1 MSAKKIVISLSIFT
15 ATIGI
20 LYWGTVFTG
29 LFPVTELVPGYKNWF
44 MSFPIADSWMFV
56 CAILA
61 AIYAAKG
68 HPLAALFAPLTGASL
83 IFLGLYAF
91 TYGFNTG
98 LLFILTPDEIIEII
112 IKVYCLSVGSMLI
125 HHGWKLNDFRLMN
138 GQRKDYQ
145 TRHTR

>member
-1 MSAKKIVISLSIFT
+1 MNSKKIVISLSIFT

-44 MSFPIADSWMFV
+44 MSFPIADGWMFV

-61 AIYAAKG
+61 AVYTIKG
-68 HPLAALFAPLTGASL
+68 HPLAGLFAPLTGASL

-91 TYGFNTG
+91 MYGYNTG
-98 LLFILTPDEIIEII
+98 LLFIFTPDEIIEII
-112 IKVYCLSVGSMLI
+112 IKVYCLTAGSLLI
-125 HHGWKLNDFRLMN
+125 YQGWKLNILNRNHFVP
-138 GQRKDYQ
+138 QKDQ
-145 TRHTR
+145 QISL